1 MVDKMENDA
10 AWDYAI
16 GMVKV
21 DGLEPTQEMRKLIEQ
36 EKRGEITKDDIYH
49 KLNQR
54 YRMKA
59 GL

>member
-1 MVDKMENDA
+1 MVNKMDKNA

-21 DGLEPTQEMRKLIEQ
+21 DGLEPTPEMRDLIEK
-36 EKRGEITKDDIYH
+36 EKRGEITKEDIYH

-54 YRMKA
+54 YRMKT
-59 GL
+59 G

>member
-1 MVDKMENDA
+1 MAGKMGNDA

-36 EKRGEITKDDIYH
+36 EKRGELTKDEIYR

-59 GL
+59 G

>member
-1 MVDKMENDA
+1 MVKEMNNSA

-21 DGLEPTQEMRKLIEQ
+21 DGLEPTPEMRELIER
-36 EKRGEITKDDIYH
+36 EKRGEITKEDIYRN
-49 KLNQR
+49 LNQR

-59 GL
+59 D